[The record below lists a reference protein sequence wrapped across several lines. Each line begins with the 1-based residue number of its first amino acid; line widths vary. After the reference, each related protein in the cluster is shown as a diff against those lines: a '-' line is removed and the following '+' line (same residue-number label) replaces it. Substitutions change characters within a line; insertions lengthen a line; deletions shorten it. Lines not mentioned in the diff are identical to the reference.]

1 MRPPPRLLTL
11 HHRPALARHRHWP
24 GSSHKETL
32 ARLPKDP
39 FRHTRQTR
47 RRRRRCGGRR
57 ERMLRYLP
65 LLRDQACA
73 FAHSSHPAC
82 SRLPWSTVCGAAA
95 RSHRWLCPLCR
106 PRYAIAGMASVLPPG
121 RRPAAA
127 QSCDRKHRLTTL
139 AFWAAALPLA
149 IRLPSQPIIST
160 QYCSKERPGSEG
172 PCGPGLNSKLNEGW
186 WVAAIMMVTASV
198 TVTAVTPVADSA
210 FDSD

>member
-1 MRPPPRLLTL
+1 MRDCRRIRSATLGKHVGGAGAAGVGESVCCGICRCCATEPVHSLT
-11 HHRPALARHRHWP
+11 HR
-24 GSSHKETL
+24 T
-32 ARLPKDP
+32 
-39 FRHTRQTR
+39 
-47 RRRRRCGGRR
+47 
-57 ERMLRYLP
+57 
-65 LLRDQACA
+65 
-73 FAHSSHPAC
+73 PAC